1 MQVNGLVQ
9 GALFF
14 GLAVCASYT
23 DIKKQEIPPLI
34 WSMVALISLLDF
46 KPVHLFGIL
55 TAFPLLII
63 AVWIA
68 PDRIG
73 GGDIKYVAAMGL
85 VLGLQATNYALIL
98 GLTLQIF
105 VFVVIFLYRNIK
117 KQETRNYSL
126 PLAPCLSVGF
136 LVVYFMKLGGFI
148 HAFI

>member
-1 MQVNGLVQ
+1 MQVNNMVQ
-9 GALFF
+9 GVLFL
-14 GLAVCASYT
+14 GLTVCASYT
-23 DIKKQEIPPLI
+23 DIRKREIPPLI

-46 KPVHLFGIL
+46 KLVHLFGIL
-55 TAFPLLII
+55 AAIPLLII

-68 PDRIG
+68 PGRLG

-98 GLTLQIF
+98 GLTLQIL
-105 VFVVIFLYRNIK
+105 VFVIISLYRNKK
-117 KQETRNYSL
+117 KQETKNYSL

-136 LVVYFMKLGGFI
+136 VVVYFMKLGGFI